1 MSNFVVA
8 IDGPAGAGKST
19 VAKEAAKRLSAV
31 YVDTGAMYRAVALY
45 AIENGAIND
54 TGAIVS
60 LLDKLDIDIKYK
72 DGVQKIYL
80 NGRDVSDEI
89 RTNEV
94 SMGASAVAVIPE
106 VRLKLV
112 ELQRDLAK
120 SQSVI
125 MDGRDIGTYV
135 FPDAD
140 VKIFLTAS
148 PEKRAKRRFDELI
161 AKGLKVVENDI
172 LEDIKKRDKNDSERA
187 FAPLKQAEDAVLLDT
202 SDLSLEQAVSSA
214 IEIINRGVESV

>member
-1 MSNFVVA
+1 MSKFVVA